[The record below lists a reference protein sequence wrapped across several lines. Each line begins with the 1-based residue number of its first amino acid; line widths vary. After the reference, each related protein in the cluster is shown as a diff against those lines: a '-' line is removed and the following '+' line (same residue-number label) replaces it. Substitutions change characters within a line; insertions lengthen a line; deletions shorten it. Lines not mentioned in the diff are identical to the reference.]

1 MSAVKIEVVVA
12 GTSIKIFGVS
22 HRRTAGCA
30 RSLVN
35 VLATA
40 YMRNTKSLVGVF
52 FLSQRVLEGVLGCL
66 AIKIF

>member
-35 VLATA
+35 KLATA
-40 YMRNTKSLVGVF
+40 YVRNTKSLVGVF
-52 FLSQRVLEGVLGCL
+52 FSLIESFEGVLICL
-66 AIKIF
+66 AIRIF

>member
-40 YMRNTKSLVGVF
+40 YVRNTKSLVGVF
-52 FLSQRVLEGVLGCL
+52 FSLTESFEGCL
-66 AIKIF
+66 GLLSN

>member
-52 FLSQRVLEGVLGCL
+52 FLS
-66 AIKIF
+66 